1 MKKHR
6 MAIIGCGAMSQGTH
20 FPNAQKNPRV
30 DLICACDINRSVA
43 EQCCAKFG
51 AQRAETDWRKVVEA
65 KDIDLI
71 VLGTQHNIRGE
82 VIIPALRHGKP
93 VYTEKPLAPSRKEM
107 FDIVYASRETKAP
120 VCVGHNRRSSP
131 AILEFTRLLDKA
143 WQTQTAT
150 PPAVDRSAERKHI
163 AEEKQMQLLIRVND
177 DIRSWKGWI
186 FRDEEGVFFAEM
198 VHFIDLALL
207 FNRSRPVRGFAEGS
221 ARGNFTMI
229 LRFADGSITTL
240 FHTMVGNFDYPKELF
255 EATVHNVTIAMDQHI
270 EIRQSGLKDESQLKT
285 FPFSEGC
292 DWSKEQG
299 MTGYFHEMTR
309 ERQRAEQAGETPRW
323 LNVNKGHYAHMDRF
337 LDHLEGHGPNPNDVA
352 SAVPVNLIA
361 LKLLESVRLGLPVAI
376 GPEDWQIPE

>member
-1 MKKHR
+1 MQKHR
-6 MAIIGCGAMSQGTH
+6 MAVIGCGALSQGVH
-20 FPNAQKNPRV
+20 LPNAQKNPRV
-30 DLICACDINRSVA
+30 ELVCACDINRSVA
-43 EQCCAKFG
+43 DQCCAKFG
-51 AQRAETDWRKVVEA
+51 AQRAESDWHKVVEA

-82 VIIPALRHGKP
+82 VIIPALHHRKP
-93 VYTEKPLAPSRKEM
+93 VYTEKPLAPSHKEM
-107 FDIVYASRETKAP
+107 FDIVYASRETKVP

-131 AILEFTRLLDKA
+131 AILEFIRLLDKA
-143 WQTQTAT
+143 RQTQSAT
-150 PPAVDRSAERKHI
+150 LPSVDRSAERKRI
-163 AEEKQMQLLIRVND
+163 AEEKQTQLLIRVND

-186 FRDEEGVFFAEM
+186 FRDEEGIFFAEM

-207 FNRSRPVRGFAEGS
+207 FNHSWPVRVFAEGS

-240 FHTMVGNFDYPKELF
+240 FHSMVGNFDYPKELI

-270 EIRQSGLKDESQLKT
+270 EVRQCGLKDERNLQT
-285 FPFSEGC
+285 FPYAEGC
-292 DWSKEQG
+292 DWAAEQG
-299 MTGYFHEMTR
+299 MTGYFHE
-309 ERQRAEQAGETPRW
+309 QAGEYLRAEKAGEKPRW

-337 LDHLEGHGPNPNDVA
+337 LDHLEGHGPNPNDVE

-361 LKLLESVRLGLPVAI
+361 LKLLASVRSGLPVAI

>member
-1 MKKHR
+1 MTKHR
-6 MAIIGCGAMSQGTH
+6 MAIIGCGAIAQGAH
-20 FPNAQKNPRV
+20 FPNAQANPRIE
-30 DLICACDINRSVA
+30 LICACDINRSVA
-43 EQCCAKFG
+43 EQCCARFG
-51 AQRAETDWRKVVEA
+51 VQRAESDWRKVVESR
-65 KDIDLI
+65 DIDVI
-71 VLGTQHNIRGE
+71 VLATQHSIRGE

-107 FDIVYASRETKAP
+107 FAIVSACRETNVP

-131 AILEFTRLLDKA
+131 AIMEFMRLLDKA
-143 WQTQTAT
+143 WQTQGAT
-150 PPAVDRSAERKHI
+150 PPTVDRSTERKRI

-186 FRDEEGVFFAEM
+186 FQDEEGVIFAEM

-207 FNRSRPVRGFAEGS
+207 FNRSRPVRVFAEGS

-240 FHTMVGNFDYPKELF
+240 CHTMTGNFDYPKELF

-270 EIRQSGLKDESQLKT
+270 EIRQSGLEDECALKT
-285 FPFSEGC
+285 FPFAKAC
-292 DWSKEQG
+292 AWAKEQG
-299 MTGYFHEMTR
+299 MTGYFHELIG
-309 ERQRAEQAGETPRW
+309 ERQRAKKAGEKPRW

-337 LDHLEGHGPNPNDVA
+337 LDHLEGHGPNPNDVE
-352 SAVPVNLIA
+352 SAVPVNLIT
-361 LKLLESVRLGLPVAI
+361 LKLLESVRLGLPVAV